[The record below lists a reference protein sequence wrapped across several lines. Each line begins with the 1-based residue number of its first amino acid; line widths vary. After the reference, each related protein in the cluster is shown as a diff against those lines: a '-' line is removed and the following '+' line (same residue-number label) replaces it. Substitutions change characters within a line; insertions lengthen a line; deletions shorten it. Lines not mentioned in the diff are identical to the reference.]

1 MQSNFITQLLNLKG
15 VKVTKI
21 SHEDSFVKIYIT
33 TDPKEHTCPACGA
46 KTSKIHD
53 YREQTIKDLPFQFKH
68 TYLVLRKR
76 RYACSC
82 GKRFYE
88 SYDFLPRYHR
98 MTNRL
103 AFFICQELTK
113 LTSLTSV

>member
-46 KTSKIHD
+46 KLKKFMTTENRQLRIYLYSLNILTFMLAIQ
-53 YREQTIKDLPFQFKH
+53 EGLIK
-68 TYLVLRKR
+68 
-76 RYACSC
+76 
-82 GKRFYE
+82 
-88 SYDFLPRYHR
+88 
-98 MTNRL
+98 L
-103 AFFICQELTK
+103 ANIA
-113 LTSLTSV
+113 

>member
-33 TDPKEHTCPACGA
+33 TDPKEHICPACGA

-53 YREQTIKDLPFQFKH
+53 YREQVIKDLPLQFKH
-68 TYLVLRKR
+68 TYL
-76 RYACSC
+76 YACNS
-82 GKRFYE
+82 GRT
-88 SYDFLPRYHR
+88 H
-98 MTNRL
+98 
-103 AFFICQELTK
+103 
-113 LTSLTSV
+113 

>member
-1 MQSNFITQLLNLKG
+1 VQSNFITQLLNLEG

-21 SHEDSFVKIYIT
+21 SHGDSFVKIYIT

-68 TYLVLRKR
+68 TYLVLSLSAPKNT
-76 RYACSC
+76 YS
-82 GKRFYE
+82 FI
-88 SYDFLPRYHR
+88 FLNHLE
-98 MTNRL
+98 N
-103 AFFICQELTK
+103 
-113 LTSLTSV
+113 